1 MIEIRIHGRGGQ
13 GSVVAAELMALAAF
27 EDGKFS
33 QAFPAFGAER
43 RGAPVMAFVRIDDR
57 AVRTKEYVYTPDYVI
72 VQDATLIGNVDVAKG
87 LKKNGTIIVNT
98 PEASMKING
107 AKVLTIDATKIAKEV
122 LGRPIVNTALLGAFV
137 GFTGEIK
144 LESMIN
150 AVRERFP
157 GSLGEKN
164 IAAIQKVYEMCKG
177 GECRK

>member
-1 MIEIRIHGRGGQ
+1 MIEVRIHGRGGQ

-43 RGAPVMAFVRIDDR
+43 RGAPVMAFVRIDEK
-57 AVRTKEYVYTPDYVI
+57 AIRTKEYVYAPNYVI
-72 VQDATLIGNVDVAKG
+72 VQDATLVGSVDVVKG
-87 LKKNGTIIVNT
+87 LRKGGIVIVNT
-98 PEASMKING
+98 PAESIKING

-122 LGRPIVNTALLGAFV
+122 IGRPIVNTTLLGAFV

-144 LESMIN
+144 LESLIK

-157 GSLGEKN
+157 GALGEKN
-164 IAAIQKVYEMCKG
+164 IAAIEKVYEICRG
-177 GECRK
+177 GE